1 MTCAFLHLGGIHDV
15 TKEDTEMTKFIMA
28 LAATTAFAAPLSA
41 QTAIGLVGDNT
52 IVTIDTSTATVSN
65 SVTLEGIT
73 LLGIDYRAAT
83 GQIIGVTSEQ
93 AIITLDP
100 ATGKTAELSKMA
112 TMLPLGDMPVV
123 VDVNPVPDR
132 LRFMTGTTNHRVNMD
147 TGEVT
152 VDGELHFDAAD
163 TNAATPPMI
172 VAVGYINSFGMPEST
187 AMYDLDAGL
196 NALIRQTA
204 PNDGTLA
211 TIGDLGVTP
220 NGPLS
225 FDVAGSAQG
234 TNTAWLGTGDALHT
248 VDLETGAIIESW
260 ALNGLDGMIR
270 DLTIIP

>member
-1 MTCAFLHLGGIHDV
+1 
-15 TKEDTEMTKFIMA
+15 MTKFIMA

>member
-1 MTCAFLHLGGIHDV
+1 MTHVFMPRLV
-15 TKEDTEMTKFIMA
+15 MA
-28 LAATTAFAAPLSA
+28 LAASTALAAPLSA

-52 IVTIDTSTATVSN
+52 IVTIDLSTATVSN
-65 SVTLEGIT
+65 SVTLEGPA

-83 GQIIGVTSEQ
+83 GQIIGVTAEQ
-93 AIITLDP
+93 AVITIDP
-100 ATGKTAELSKMA
+100 ASGAVAELSRMA
-112 TMLPLGDMPVV
+112 TMLPVGDMPVV

-152 VDGELHFDAAD
+152 VDGDLHFDAAD
-163 TNAATPPMI
+163 ANAGAAPMI
-172 VAVGYINSFGMPEST
+172 VAVGYINSFGKPEAT
-187 AMYDLDAGL
+187 AMYDIDAGL
-196 NALIRQTA
+196 GALIRQTA

-225 FDVAGSAQG
+225 FDVAGSAEG

-248 VDLETGAIIESW
+248 VDLETGKVIESW
-260 ALNGLDGMIR
+260 TVTGLDGMIR
-270 DLTIIP
+270 DLTIMP

>member
-1 MTCAFLHLGGIHDV
+1 
-15 TKEDTEMTKFIMA
+15 MTKLFMA
-28 LAATTAFAAPLSA
+28 LAASTAFAAPLSA
-41 QTAIGLVGDNT
+41 QTVIGLVGDNT
-52 IVTIDTSTATVSN
+52 IVTIDASNATVTN
-65 SVTLEGIT
+65 SVTLEGTT

-83 GQIIGVTSEQ
+83 GAIIGVTSEQ
-93 AIITLDP
+93 AVITIDP
-100 ATGKTAELSKMA
+100 ATGEMTELSQMD

-152 VDGELHFDAAD
+152 VDGDLHFDAAD
-163 TNAATPPMI
+163 ANADADPMI
-172 VAVGYINSFGMPEST
+172 VAVGYTNSFGSPEST
-187 AMYDLDAGL
+187 AMFDIDAGL

-225 FDVAGSAQG
+225 FDVAGSADG
-234 TNTAWLGTGDALHT
+234 TNTAWLGTGDAIHT
-248 VDLETGAIIESW
+248 VDLETGTVTESW
-260 ALNGLDGMIR
+260 TVEGLDGMIR
-270 DLTIIP
+270 DMTIMP

>member
-163 TNAATPPMI
+163 TNAATPPML

>member
-1 MTCAFLHLGGIHDV
+1 VTCAFLHLGGIHDV